1 MPDSTIIDID
11 TVSLVERGGG
21 IRTTPLITHH
31 KVPGAR
37 FTTGMTLFPPGEGAP
52 MHCHNC
58 DEQVTLLE
66 GGGVCEIDGVVT
78 ELKRFDT
85 TYIPANVMH
94 RFENTGDVPMRI
106 LWIYSTD
113 IVTRTFASTGE
124 EVEHLSAADVMK

>member
-11 TVSLVERGGG
+11 TVALVERGGG

-31 KVPGAR
+31 KVKGAR
-37 FTTGMTLFPPGEGAP
+37 FTTGMTVFPPGEGAP

-66 GGGVCEIDGVVT
+66 GAGECEIDGVT
-78 ELKRFDT
+78 TALKRYDT
-85 TYIPANVMH
+85 TYIPANIMH
-94 RFENTGDVPMRI
+94 RFHNTGDAPMRI

-113 IVTRTFASTGE
+113 RVTRTFAGSGE